1 MRSKSI
7 IALSLL
13 TALATAALTSPG
25 YGTELRPQNW
35 GADKQA
41 ILFLPQHFE
50 TVPWLGRK
58 SAPGQ
63 KTDFPI
69 GMDART
75 VEALRLQ
82 APPTQFS
89 TNRASEARY
98 N

>member
-7 IALSLL
+7 MALYLL

-25 YGTELRPQNW
+25 YGTDLRLQSW

-41 ILFLPQHFE
+41 ILFLPHHFE
-50 TVPWLGRK
+50 TVPWLGLK
-58 SAPGQ
+58 SAPGR

-69 GMDART
+69 GMYAGT

-89 TNRASEARY
+89 NNRAVETQY